1 MRRIVVAIALMASI
15 GTSAQA
21 QGREAATDP
30 ANRADLQCLAVM
42 AAGLGTQETGGE
54 TRMGL
59 VGGIGYY
66 LGRLEGRAPD
76 VVWLDQLGDYLSGDF
91 EAEFKAQS
99 QRCGEEMIAFG
110 AGLTA
115 WSERMQALA
124 AKTDGAKK

>member
-1 MRRIVVAIALMASI
+1 MKIIIAAIALLASI
-15 GTSAQA
+15 GTSAEA
-21 QGREAATDP
+21 QIREAATDP

-42 AAGLGTQETGGE
+42 AAGLGAQQGGSE
-54 TRMGL
+54 VQMGL

-76 VVWLDQLGDYLSGDF
+76 VAWLDQMERYLTGDF

-115 WSERMQALA
+115 WSERMQTLA
-124 AKTDGAKK
+124 AKRADPKN

>member
-1 MRRIVVAIALMASI
+1 MRGIFVAVALTASV
-15 GTSAQA
+15 GTSADA
-21 QGREAATDP
+21 QSLDAIADP

-42 AAGLGTQETGGE
+42 AAGVGTQEAGSE
-54 TRMGL
+54 AQMGL
-59 VGGIGYY
+59 VGGMGYY

-76 VVWLDQLGDYLSGDF
+76 VAWLDQLGDYLAADF